1 MFHSY
6 LGTLLYYSF
15 FFFFLSIIIRSSLF
29 PRCSIFPCTRVLSCP
44 RVSSYLS
51 IASIPPFFP
60 FVLPPLSSVFNGLRV
75 FYIPLPPLPIFRYS
89 SHRSNHLCA
98 SRFCTAYLVILAPT
112 FFLSQNLSFSL
123 CVHVYIP
130 HSSSVLHPILVI
142 FISHKFN
149 PTSLRLAPYTF
160 HCSIKRPTRICTR
173 VYTMN
178 SVVVQKANRIRV
190 GHDTS

>member
-60 FVLPPLSSVFNGLRV
+60 FVLPPCPLYSTVPACFIFLYLPSLFFDIPATGPTIFVPLVSVRPTWSSLH
-75 FYIPLPPLPIFRYS
+75 LP
-89 SHRSNHLCA
+89 
-98 SRFCTAYLVILAPT
+98 
-112 FFLSQNLSFSL
+112 
-123 CVHVYIP
+123 
-130 HSSSVLHPILVI
+130 SSSLKISRSPYAYTYIFHTLHPFSTQSSSYLSRINLI
-142 FISHKFN
+142 
-149 PTSLRLAPYTF
+149 RLAF
-160 HCSIKRPTRICTR
+160 
-173 VYTMN
+173 
-178 SVVVQKANRIRV
+178 
-190 GHDTS
+190 D

>member
-44 RVSSYLS
+44 LVSLYRLDSS
-51 IASIPPFFP
+51 FFSFCP
-60 FVLPPLSSVFNGLRV
+60 PPLSSVFNGPRV

-98 SRFCTAYLVILAPT
+98 SRFYTAYLVILAPT
-112 FFLSQNLSFSL
+112 FFLPLSKSL
-123 CVHVYIP
+123 
-130 HSSSVLHPILVI
+130 VLPMRIYSTF
-142 FISHKFN
+142 FIRSPPN
-149 PTSLRLAPYTF
+149 PRHIYLA
-160 HCSIKRPTRICTR
+160 
-173 VYTMN
+173 
-178 SVVVQKANRIRV
+178 
-190 GHDTS
+190 

>member
-1 MFHSY
+1 MLPFLFPNNFNPRQGIISRLY
-6 LGTLLYYSF
+6 IMRADSEDPESLIRLLFPLPLLSF
-15 FFFFLSIIIRSSLF
+15 LNVSFISRDTPLLFLLLLFFLSIIIRSSLF

-60 FVLPPLSSVFNGLRV
+60 FVLPPLSSVFNGPRV

-112 FFLSQNLSFSL
+112 FFLPLSKSL
-123 CVHVYIP
+123 
-130 HSSSVLHPILVI
+130 VLPM
-142 FISHKFN
+142 
-149 PTSLRLAPYTF
+149 R
-160 HCSIKRPTRICTR
+160 TRIYSTFF
-173 VYTMN
+173 
-178 SVVVQKANRIRV
+178 IRSPPNPR
-190 GHDTS
+190 HIYLA

>member
-60 FVLPPLSSVFNGLRV
+60 FVLPLLSSVFNGPRV
-75 FYIPLPPLPIFRYS
+75 FYIPLPPYFSIFQPQVQPSLCLSFLYGLPGHPCTYLLPSSLLKSLVLPMRTRIYS
-89 SHRSNHLCA
+89 
-98 SRFCTAYLVILAPT
+98 T
-112 FFLSQNLSFSL
+112 FFIRS
-123 CVHVYIP
+123 P
-130 HSSSVLHPILVI
+130 P
-142 FISHKFN
+142 N
-149 PTSLRLAPYTF
+149 PRHIYLA
-160 HCSIKRPTRICTR
+160 
-173 VYTMN
+173 
-178 SVVVQKANRIRV
+178 
-190 GHDTS
+190 

>member
-1 MFHSY
+1 MYCRVPAYPRISLSPRF
-6 LGTLLYYSF
+6 LL
-15 FFFFLSIIIRSSLF
+15 FFLLSSPLVLCIQRSPRVLYSSTSPPYFSIFQPQVQPSLCLSFLYGLPGHPCTYLLPSSLLK
-29 PRCSIFPCTRVLSCP
+29 SL
-44 RVSSYLS
+44 
-51 IASIPPFFP
+51 
-60 FVLPPLSSVFNGLRV
+60 VLPMRTHI
-75 FYIPLPPLPIFRYS
+75 Y
-89 SHRSNHLCA
+89 
-98 SRFCTAYLVILAPT
+98 
-112 FFLSQNLSFSL
+112 
-123 CVHVYIP
+123 
-130 HSSSVLHPILVI
+130 SSSVLHPILVI